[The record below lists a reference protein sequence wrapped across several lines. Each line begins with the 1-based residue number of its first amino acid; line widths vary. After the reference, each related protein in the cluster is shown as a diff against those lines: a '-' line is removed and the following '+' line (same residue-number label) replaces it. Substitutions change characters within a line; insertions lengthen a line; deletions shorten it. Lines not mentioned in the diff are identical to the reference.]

1 MASEFFF
8 NIQQSRIWET
18 IFFDQVFCIKKVR
31 FLRKAFQW
39 ILWTLCVVFVVGFV
53 AKTLSQETLSLA
65 LGGMFL
71 SLALIGTFFLVE
83 SFGEYLKT
91 GRPEKETKNLADAL
105 SFESAKALKNASS
118 SSQTL
123 LRLVRENP
131 ELHFVFNR
139 LLLNWQSMQKQLK
152 ILSSNEGLKGQQ
164 GTEDILRLVEK
175 AFTAAKENNHRII
188 EKGDL
193 LIALAE
199 EEPVFKEALREHD
212 ISPKDIGKTVWW
224 LSILEE
230 RIKEQKQWWQEKNL
244 RKRGTLARQWTAGF
258 TPTLDQFSF
267 DLTESLKT
275 QGSPRLVGHRKEVE
289 SLERALSRIKAN
301 NALLVGE
308 PGSGRKSI
316 VYEIALRSML
326 GESAPHINYKRVLE
340 LDVLGLLARVQS
352 SAEREQ
358 YLDQIFQEV
367 VAAGNVIVFIDDFH
381 NYVSSRN
388 QGRPGSL
395 DISASIAKYLATPY
409 FPVIACTTFSGLHQD
424 IEQNSGILGLLEKVE
439 VSEISPDETFQ
450 VLFQL
455 VFSLERKYR
464 KFIPYQAIRDIVK
477 LSGKYIQA
485 VPFPQKAVDLLQE
498 AVVFLSQTKDKVL
511 LGSHIASLVSQRTQI
526 PVGDL
531 ESKEKEVLLNLEDL
545 IHKRIIDQEEA
556 VKEVSSALRR
566 ARTEIGSRKGPMGTF
581 LFLGPTGV
589 GKTETAKALAAI
601 YFGSEERMVRLDM
614 SEYQNVQDTERL
626 LGSATQE
633 GIFCTQVRENPF
645 SLILLDELEKAHPNI
660 LNLFLQ
666 VLDEGHITDGIG
678 RKVSFQHTIIIATS
692 NAGSQLILQALKDQK
707 DFAILKEEI
716 IDYLFKEGV
725 YRPEFINRFDAMVLF
740 KPLARE
746 HLLKIVDL
754 MLSKLKKNL
763 AERGIEFSATQSLKE
778 KVADLGYDPKFGA
791 RNLKRIIQDKVENVF
806 AVALLEDK
814 LQRGDKVEMQE
825 DFTITKL

>member
-1 MASEFFF
+1 M
-8 NIQQSRIWET
+8 RL
-18 IFFDQVFCIKKVR
+18 V
-31 FLRKAFQW
+31 RKALQW
-39 ILWTLCVVFVVGFV
+39 IFQILGAIFVVGFF
-53 AKTLSQETLSLA
+53 AKTLSQETLSLT
-65 LGGMFL
+65 LGGIFL
-71 SLALIGTFFLVE
+71 SLAFIGTFFLME

-91 GRPEKETKNLADAL
+91 RHPEKETKNLADAL
-105 SFESAKALKNASS
+105 SFENAKVLKNASS
-118 SSQTL
+118 SSQAL
-123 LRLVRENP
+123 LALVRENP
-131 ELHFVFNR
+131 ELRFVFNK
-139 LLLNWQSMQKQLK
+139 LLLNWQDIQKQLK
-152 ILSSNEGLKGQQ
+152 GEQQ
-164 GTEDILRLVEK
+164 EAGNIPRLVEK
-175 AFTAAKENNHRII
+175 TFKVAQENGHKIV

-193 LIALAE
+193 LVALAE
-199 EEPVFKEALREHD
+199 EEPVLKETLREHD
-212 ISPKDIGKTVWW
+212 ISPKDVGKTMWW
-224 LSILEE
+224 LSILELQ
-230 RIKEQKQWWQEKNL
+230 IKEQKQWWQEKNL

-267 DLTESLKT
+267 DLTESLKK
-275 QGSPRLVGHRKEVE
+275 QGVPRLVGHEKEVQ
-289 SLERALSRIKAN
+289 SIERALSRIKAN

-326 GESAPHINYKRVLE
+326 GESVPRINYKRVLK
-340 LDVLGLLARVQS
+340 LDVPGLLAHVQS
-352 SAEREQ
+352 PTQREQ

-388 QGRPGSL
+388 QGKPGSL
-395 DISASIAKYLATPY
+395 DISGSIAKYLATPY
-409 FPVIACTTFSGLHQD
+409 FPIIANTTFSGLHQD

-439 VSEISPDETFQ
+439 VSEISPDLTFQ

-464 KFIPYQAIRDIVK
+464 RFIPYQAIRDIIK

-498 AVVFLSQTKDKVL
+498 AMVFLSQTKDKVL

-526 PVGDL
+526 PVGDI
-531 ESKEKEVLLNLEDL
+531 ESQEKEVLLNLEDL
-545 IHKRIIDQEEA
+545 IHKRIINQEEA
-556 VKEVSSALRR
+556 VREVSSALRR

-601 YFGSEERMVRLDM
+601 YFGSEERIVRLDM

-626 LGSATQE
+626 LGSTTQE
-633 GIFCTQVRENPF
+633 GVFCTQVRENPF

-666 VLDEGHITDGIG
+666 VLDEGHVTDGIG

-707 DFAILKEEI
+707 DFVALKEDI

-725 YRPEFINRFDAMVLF
+725 YRPEFLNRFDAVVLF
-740 KPLARE
+740 KPLSQE
-746 HLLKIVDL
+746 HLLQIVDL

-763 AERGIEFSATQSLKE
+763 AERGIDFSVTQPLKE
-778 KVADLGYDPKFGA
+778 KLAELGYDPKFGA
-791 RNLKRIIQDKVENVF
+791 RNLKRVIQDKVENAF
-806 AVALLEDK
+806 AVALLRDTI
-814 LQRGDKVEMQE
+814 QRGDKVEMQE
-825 DFTITKL
+825 DFTIRKL

>member
-8 NIQQSRIWET
+8 NIHQSKVWEAILFERI
-18 IFFDQVFCIKKVR
+18 FQIKVLKMA
-31 FLRKAFQW
+31 RKALQW
-39 ILWTLCVVFVVGFV
+39 VLRILVALFLVGFS
-53 AKTLSQETLSLA
+53 AKTLSPETLSLT
-65 LGGMFL
+65 LGGIFV
-71 SLALIGTFFLVE
+71 SAALIGTFFLVE

-91 GRPEKETKNLADAL
+91 KSRAQSSKNLADAL
-105 SFESAKALKNASS
+105 SFESARALQKTSS
-118 SSQTL
+118 SHVL
-123 LRLVRENP
+123 LSLAQENP
-131 ELHFVFNR
+131 ELRFVFSR
-139 LLLNWQSMQKQLK
+139 LLLNWQDIQKQLAK
-152 ILSSNEGLKGQQ
+152 QQ
-164 GTEDILRLVEK
+164 HQTEDIPALIER
-175 AFTAAKENNHRII
+175 AFKIAQENNHATVD
-188 EKGDL
+188 KGDL
-193 LIALAE
+193 LVALSHA
-199 EEPVFKEALREHD
+199 EPVLQETLRKQNV
-212 ISPKDIGKTVWW
+212 SPKDIGKTVWW
-224 LSILEE
+224 LGLLEQH
-230 RIKEQKQWWQEKNL
+230 IKEQKQWWQEKNL

-258 TPTLDQFSF
+258 TPTLDQFSV
-267 DLTESLKT
+267 DLTESLKK
-275 QGSPRLVGHRKEVE
+275 QGAPRLIGHAKEVE
-289 SLERALSRIKAN
+289 SIERALSRIKAN

-316 VYEIALRSML
+316 VYEIARRSML
-326 GESAPHINYKRVLE
+326 GESAPQLNYKRVLE
-340 LDVLGLLARVQS
+340 LNVPSLLAHVQDQ
-352 SAEREQ
+352 AERET
-358 YLDQIFQEV
+358 YLDQIFKEV
-367 VAAGNVIVFIDDFH
+367 VRAGNVILFIDDFH

-395 DISASIAKYLATPY
+395 NISASIAGYLATPY
-409 FPVIACTTFSGLHQD
+409 FPIIANTTFSGLHQD
-424 IEQNSGILGLLEKVE
+424 IEQNPGILGLLEKVE

-455 VFSLERKYR
+455 VFPLENKYR

-498 AVVFLSQTKDKVL
+498 AMVFLSQTKDKVL
-511 LGSHIASLVSQRTQI
+511 LGPHIAQLVSQRTQI

-531 ESKEKEVLLNLEDL
+531 ESQEKEVLLNLEDL
-545 IHKRIIDQEEA
+545 IHKRIINQEEA

-601 YFGSEERMVRLDM
+601 YFGAEERMVRLDM

-633 GIFCTQVRENPF
+633 GVFCTQVRENPF

-692 NAGSQLILQALKDQK
+692 NAGSQLIVQALKDQK
-707 DFAILKEEI
+707 DFAVLKEEI
-716 IDYLFKEGV
+716 VDHLFKEGI
-725 YRPEFINRFDAMVLF
+725 YRPEFLNRFDAMVLF
-740 KPLARE
+740 KALSQE
-746 HLLKIVDL
+746 HLLQIVDL

-763 AERGIEFSATQSLKE
+763 AERGIEFSVTQPLKE
-778 KVADLGYDPKFGA
+778 KLAELGYDPKFGA
-791 RNLKRIIQDKVENVF
+791 RNLKRIIQDKVENIF
-806 AVALLEDK
+806 AVALLRDTI
-814 LQRGDKVEMQE
+814 QRGDKVEMQE
-825 DFTITKL
+825 DFTLKKL